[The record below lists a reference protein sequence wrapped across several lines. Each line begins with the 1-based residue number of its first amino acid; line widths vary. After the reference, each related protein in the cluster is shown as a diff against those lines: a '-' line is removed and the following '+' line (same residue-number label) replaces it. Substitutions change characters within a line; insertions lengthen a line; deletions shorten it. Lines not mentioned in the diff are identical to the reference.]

1 MSMTNEGAMAPLP
14 QYQSHKKVHA
24 LKIGA
29 IEFDQEGIATL
40 AVEEPFLTIILP
52 VSVSERFK
60 KAIGENYDDAGYYV
74 LYEDGYQSWSPTKAF
89 EEGYTKM

>member
-1 MSMTNEGAMAPLP
+1 METPSGATAPLP
-14 QYQSHKKVHA
+14 KYKCHKEVFA

-29 IEFDQEGIATL
+29 IEFDEEGIATL
-40 AVEEPFLTIILP
+40 AVEDPFVTIILAK
-52 VSVSERFK
+52 SVSERFK

-74 LYEDGYQSWSPTKAF
+74 VYEDGYHSWSPTKAF